1 MDAFKFLMKVAKANY
16 STNHGVIV
24 NLRSKTVRTP
34 ISLCMSSRRNKGKL
48 IPTDCVVWKG
58 ESIIYEG
65 PINSK
70 RLANKLAKLDLCCA
84 EITNAVDME
93 HGPGEFIC
101 MGDYKECKCITCQCR
116 ADNYYTKLKSK
127 YPELNNDVIIVENAV
142 IKDMITNAFKT
153 GFKEARARFRKGVK
167 KLKKGMLHATRVPG

>member
-24 NLRSKTVRTP
+24 NLRSKTMRVP
-34 ISLCMSSRRNKGKL
+34 ISLCMSSRRNRGRL
-48 IPTDCVVWKG
+48 IPTDCIVWKG
-58 ESIIYEG
+58 DSAIYEG

-84 EITNAVDME
+84 EITNAADME
-93 HGPGEFIC
+93 NGPGEFIC

-127 YPELNNDVIIVENAV
+127 YPELNKDYVMVENTV
-142 IKDMITNAFKT
+142 MKNMIQDAFKT
-153 GFKEARARFRKGVK
+153 GFKEARARFRKGVRK
-167 KLKKGMLHATRVPG
+167 IKRNLRDATGLCS